1 MTPIKNIKKASFS
14 PPSNPNVN
22 TMARYQKATSEYHYG
37 NRKLDVPKA
46 SPKSVRSIDEK
57 LQKLLN
63 LDLEPEKE
71 VSRSFYSHLLDAE
84 MKKLHEREKT
94 GNYKGQH
101 KLET

>member
-1 MTPIKNIKKASFS
+1 MTPIKNIKQASFS

-57 LQKLLN
+57 L
-63 LDLEPEKE
+63 
-71 VSRSFYSHLLDAE
+71 
-84 MKKLHEREKT
+84 
-94 GNYKGQH
+94 
-101 KLET
+101 